1 MGASRLFFCQ
11 AIVFFH
17 IFFVVIVAKV
27 VKLDVGGVDSAEGPE
42 LVLGKFIM
50 VHND

>member
-1 MGASRLFFCQ
+1 MGVSRLFFEE
-11 AIVFFH
+11 AIIFVDVFS
-17 IFFVVIVAKV
+17 VVMVAEV
-27 VKLDVGGVDSAEGPE
+27 VEVDVGGVDGAECFE